1 MRIMNSKFFELKK
14 EKQDRMINAALKV
27 FGMNGYRHA
36 GTDEIVREAA
46 VSKGLLFHYFEN
58 KIGAYTF
65 SYDYSV
71 RYLSMELKSNVDPN
85 EKDMFTII
93 RQMELAHMTAM
104 RGYPYMRQFIIRSF
118 YEDVSEA
125 LLAIETKRN
134 AIMDVYEAIGR
145 QMDFSL
151 LPPETDGEKLR
162 NMLDITINGLLKE
175 RLRNGTFQPEMH
187 FTDVCAYL
195 DMVKKLAY
203 H

>member
-1 MRIMNSKFFELKK
+1 
-14 EKQDRMINAALKV
+14 MINAALKV

>member
-1 MRIMNSKFFELKK
+1 MNSKFFELKK